1 MRVTSN
7 KMKYLDDSDD
17 SLQNLHDDDSPDEVF
32 VLVRELVPALAAP
45 PVHHVPRLTSLH
57 LAVQL

>member
-1 MRVTSN
+1 
-7 KMKYLDDSDD
+7 MKYLDDSAD
-17 SLQNLHDDDSPDEVF
+17 SLQYLHDDDSPDEVF

-57 LAVQL
+57 LAAQL